1 MNFAREN
8 RLLNSA
14 AVRLPSGI
22 CGSEIR
28 LPKAGFSIARVS
40 PSNCRLRKDPSYITL
55 PRLMVARQPMFR
67 LNWFTGRDP
76 F

>member
-1 MNFAREN
+1 MNFARET

-28 LPKAGFSIARVS
+28 LPKASAQRAQAADNQRILSAERV
-40 PSNCRLRKDPSYITL
+40 
-55 PRLMVARQPMFR
+55 F
-67 LNWFTGRDP
+67 
-76 F
+76 